1 MRRVQH
7 VQVKLTV
14 TLTVQLPTAEELK
27 DNITAFQEP
36 ALLNY
41 AVTRWADG
49 AKRTVN
55 PERSDIGI
63 VGMTVE
69 RTNP

>member
-1 MRRVQH
+1 
-7 VQVKLTV
+7 
-14 TLTVQLPTAEELK
+14 LK